1 MLIKQKAL
9 KNIGG
14 LARIKNAL
22 IDDCSLAHAVKND
35 GGDDN
40 TPGKIR
46 LAHTHN
52 VHSLRV
58 YPDFKSI
65 NDMIARTAFTQL
77 RYSPLAFAWHLAG
90 VKPALPC
97 ADRLYRL
104 RHNRIDLCGL
114 GDVVFNDGPLC
125 SHYIVLWLAPRLRR
139 LVAGRSGMLY
149 VRHLRLR
156 QALLARSGRSLEGSR
171 TGFVMTDQ
179 TISPPSGKNKDNEN
193 FPVGSLL
200 IRPDLREHV
209 HAFYDFAR
217 AADDISDDPL
227 MDPNEK
233 IARLDQ
239 FAAVLTGADNQIIP
253 SVVGLRKSLQAT
265 GITPQHSLDLLTAF
279 KRDATQLRYDDWAD
293 LMDYCRY
300 SASPVGRHVLAL
312 HGIGE
317 KAWPTKRR
325 ALLGLAGHQS
335 PSGLR
340 RRLSRTRPRL
350 SAC

>member
-1 MLIKQKAL
+1 
-9 KNIGG
+9 
-14 LARIKNAL
+14 
-22 IDDCSLAHAVKND
+22 
-35 GGDDN
+35 
-40 TPGKIR
+40 
-46 LAHTHN
+46 
-52 VHSLRV
+52 
-58 YPDFKSI
+58 
-65 NDMIARTAFTQL
+65 
-77 RYSPLAFAWHLAG
+77 
-90 VKPALPC
+90 
-97 ADRLYRL
+97 
-104 RHNRIDLCGL
+104 
-114 GDVVFNDGPLC
+114 
-125 SHYIVLWLAPRLRR
+125 
-139 LVAGRSGMLY
+139 
-149 VRHLRLR
+149 
-156 QALLARSGRSLEGSR
+156 
-171 TGFVMTDQ
+171 MTDQ

-317 KAWPTKRR
+317 KAWPTND
-325 ALLGLAGHQS
+325 ALCSALQVINHLQDCADDYRELDRVYLPADLLEKCGGDIADLSAEKIS
-335 PSGLR
+335 IGLR
-340 RRLSRTRPRL
+340 ATLDVMLDNLAPLMADARKFPGFVPDPRL
-350 SAC
+350 KMEVSVICVLAEKLVVLLRKRDPLCQNVKLGKCAKVRSVLTGILRAWI